1 MADPNRLLREFARLQ
16 RKRTGEGL
24 TVEDLERWDA
34 LTYRLNRHFEPGLDA
49 QMADRRR
56 SPRISSRLH
65 CSFDSFGT
73 FERALITNVS
83 HGGVFIKTVSPLPIG
98 TKLRICIRIAETE
111 AQIELPGVVVS
122 HNVGPSC
129 DTREAGM
136 GVAFRATDPEIV
148 KQINK
153 LYGQAIEGEVDSGN
167 EQRQST
173 EKKPRRG

>member
-1 MADPNRLLREFARLQ
+1 MADLNKLLLQFARLQ
-16 RKRTGEGL
+16 RKVTGEGL
-24 TVEDLERWDA
+24 TVEELERWDA
-34 LTYRLNRHFEPGLDA
+34 LKYRLNRHFSPGLDA
-49 QMADRRR
+49 QTADRRR
-56 SPRISSRLH
+56 SARIPSRLH

-122 HNVGPSC
+122 HHVGPSW

-136 GVAFRATDPEIV
+136 GVAFVATDPEIA

-153 LYGQAIEGEVDSGN
+153 LYRQVIQCAVDGGN
-167 EQRQST
+167 EQRQTT
-173 EKKPRRG
+173 EKKPR